1 MSLSKVQTIAVVFF
15 SIIVFTA
22 IGTSVYFYSQYKS
35 SQGSVAGTS
44 DETKKLKKRVGKL
57 IDIPTDE
64 DPAVATVNDVTKL
77 RDQPFFSRAKNGDK
91 VLVFAKAKKAILYDP
106 IANKIIEV
114 GPITLPTPTGA
125 VEEGTFN
132 IPGTEPTGP
141 SQGPI
146 RFPSPTTVSTVSVVL
161 YNGTAT
167 PTLSDTIQNL
177 IKEKTQN
184 VQITET
190 TQASRDTYERTIVVD
205 LNGTKKDSAAT
216 LAQLV
221 SGEVGDLPPGE
232 KKPASGDFLVIIGA
246 PKNAPSPTTSQ

>member
-22 IGTSVYFYSQYKS
+22 IGTSIYFYSKYKT
-35 SQGSVAGTS
+35 SQGNVAGTS
-44 DETKKLKKRVGKL
+44 DETKSLTQRVGKL

-77 RDQPFFSRAKNGDK
+77 RDQPFFAKAKNGDK

-114 GPITLPTPTGA
+114 GPVTLPTPTGGA
-125 VEEGTFN
+125 VETQPN
-132 IPGTEPTGP
+132 P
-141 SQGPI
+141 SESASPI
-146 RFPSPTTVSTVSVVL
+146 KSPSPTTVSTVSVVL
-161 YNGTAT
+161 YNGTST
-167 PTLSDTIQNL
+167 PALSDTIQNL

-184 VQITET
+184 VQIIQT
-190 TQASRDTYERTIVVD
+190 TQASRDTYEKTIVVD
-205 LNGTKKDSAAT
+205 LKGTKKDSAAT

-221 SGEVGDLPPGE
+221 SGEVGDLPNGE
-232 KKPASGDFLVIIGA
+232 KKPVNGDFLVIIGA
-246 PKNAPSPTTSQ
+246 PKNAPTNTP